1 LRTQTVLMTSSSSG
15 DLYPFFG
22 NKSTGGRAFSITT
35 SDLWHRRLGHP
46 GKSSLASTIS
56 NFLPDCNN
64 SAPSFCEACHLGR
77 QPRLAFASS
86 NNVTTAPFQ
95 LVHCDLWTSPVT
107 SFSGFAYYLVVL
119 DHYTHYSWTF
129 PLRAKS
135 DTSPTLLRFF
145 QYILTQFHVL
155 IKCMQ
160 YDNGGS
166 SSIQPFVP
174 FSLIMG

>member
-1 LRTQTVLMTSSSSG
+1 
-15 DLYPFFG
+15 
-22 NKSTGGRAFSITT
+22 
-35 SDLWHRRLGHP
+35 
-46 GKSSLASTIS
+46 
-56 NFLPDCNN
+56 
-64 SAPSFCEACHLGR
+64 
-77 QPRLAFASS
+77 
-86 NNVTTAPFQ
+86 
-95 LVHCDLWTSPVT
+95 WTSPVT

-174 FSLIMG
+174 FSLIMGFRFTFLAPTPHPKTGRPNACYAQPTT